1 MRSDSG
7 MLVYVVTFLGMKL
20 ISYLGI
26 DESTSRP
33 LGSYPPAPIGKD

>member
-7 MLVYVVTFLGMKL
+7 MLVYVVTFLGIKL
-20 ISYLGI
+20 VSYLGVE
-26 DESTSRP
+26 ESILKP